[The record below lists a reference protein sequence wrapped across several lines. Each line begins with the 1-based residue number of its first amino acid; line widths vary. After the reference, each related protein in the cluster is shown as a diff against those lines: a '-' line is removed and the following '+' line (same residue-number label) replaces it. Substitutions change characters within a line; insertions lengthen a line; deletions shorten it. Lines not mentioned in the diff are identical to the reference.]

1 LNGDET
7 EENVLEIAGIKN
19 AAGLFAVSTDDNVNL
34 VITFLAWQMI
44 PDLRIVSKS
53 NYAKNFDKIKKTGAN
68 SVVSPNVIGGLRIA
82 SEMIRSAVVTLLD
95 TMIRDRDKALRVE
108 EIPVKNSSAGKVLK
122 DLGLKNNRNALL
134 IAINEKIN
142 GSLILMRI

>member
-95 TMIRDRDKALRVE
+95 TMLRDRDKALRVE

>member
-7 EENVLEIAGIKN
+7 EENVLEIAGIKK

-95 TMIRDRDKALRVE
+95 TMLRDRDKALRVE

>member
-1 LNGDET
+1 MNGDET